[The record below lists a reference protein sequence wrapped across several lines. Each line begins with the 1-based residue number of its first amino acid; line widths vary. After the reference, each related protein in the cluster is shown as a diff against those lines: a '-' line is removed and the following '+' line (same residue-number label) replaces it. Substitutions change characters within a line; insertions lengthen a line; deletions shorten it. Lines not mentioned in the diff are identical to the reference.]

1 MLRSLA
7 VVCAILS
14 AGCVDSDSIIVVRPD
29 GSGTVT
35 NTVFIKPGAIDVL
48 RSLKGS
54 SSDPSDV
61 FNDEEMR
68 EVGVRMGEGVKLE
81 SVKRLKKE
89 GWEGARVS
97 YTFTDISNL
106 TLVTG
111 AQVVWESTEGATTL
125 ISFRFAPA
133 AGTTPAKLT
142 ILRPITEPSEDRAQS
157 KDRSPRTD
165 TEADKATMQL
175 FRSALEGMRLSI
187 LVDVAGR
194 IVKTNA
200 DAVKG
205 SRVPLEKVDFDQV
218 LANGGDIE
226 WFLAVE
232 DGTMSLADARRKMEG
247 TKGFWIQLK
256 PEVTVEFTKK

>member
-1 MLRSLA
+1 MVRFLA
-7 VVCAILS
+7 VLCAILS
-14 AGCVDSDSIIVVRPD
+14 AGCVDSDSIVVVQPD

-35 NTVFIKPGAIDVL
+35 NTVFIKLGAIDLL
-48 RSLKGS
+48 RSFEGS

-61 FNDEEMR
+61 FNDDEMR
-68 EVGVRMGEGVKLE
+68 KAGVRMGEGVKLE

-111 AQVVWESTEGATTL
+111 AQAVWQGTEGATTL

-142 ILRPITEPSEDRAQS
+142 ILRPIREPSEDRAQS
-157 KDRSPRTD
+157 RDGSPKTD

-175 FRSALEGMRLSI
+175 FKSALEGMRLSI

-205 SRVPLEKVDFDQV
+205 SKVPLEMVDLDQV
-218 LANGGDIE
+218 LANGGNIE
-226 WFLAVE
+226 WFLAMH

-247 TKGFWIQLK
+247 TKGFWIQLR
-256 PEVTVEFTKK
+256 PEVTVEFTKQ